1 MSTMTT
7 FKFADLDEKAKAK
20 ARDEARDWN
29 VDHDWWDYT
38 YEDVIECGKLLGI
51 EIKNHQ
57 STLRRALFFQLSYSQ
72 GDGACFAGS
81 YVPVPDP
88 IKAITKRAPKDEVLL
103 SIAKGLTVLQLT
115 SRLAGGADIEAN
127 IKTIGNDC
135 HSSSMVID
143 SINFVGGVSGEEPCP
158 NVSLTNEL
166 VNLMRRFADW
176 IFERLRDEYE
186 YLTSD
191 ECIDEA
197 LADHEF
203 DEDGSMI

>member
-1 MSTMTT
+1 M
-7 FKFADLDEKAKAK
+7 KFADLDKRAKAR

-51 EIKNHQ
+51 EITND
-57 STLRRALFFQLSYSQ
+57 SPTRRLLFFRLNYCQ

-88 IKAITKRAPKDEVLL
+88 IKAITEHRPRDEALL
-103 SIAKGLTVLQLT
+103 SIAKGLAVLQLT
-115 SRLAGGADIEAN
+115 SRLIGNTGIEAN
-127 IKTIGNDC
+127 IVVFGNGC
-135 HSSSMVID
+135 HSNCMMIRT
-143 SINFVGGVSGEEPCP
+143 INFTGGTAGEEPCP
-158 NVSLTNEL
+158 TAEQTDTLES
-166 VNLMRRFADW
+166 LMRRFADW